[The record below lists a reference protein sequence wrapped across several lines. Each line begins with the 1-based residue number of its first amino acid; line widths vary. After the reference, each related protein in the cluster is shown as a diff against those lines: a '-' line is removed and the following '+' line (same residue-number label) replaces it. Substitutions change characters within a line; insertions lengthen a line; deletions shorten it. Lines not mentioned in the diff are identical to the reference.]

1 MHIEIGEDHLN
12 ETGTIRLNPCSLM
25 NNKIAHKN
33 KKIKMNGLKLKLLLI
48 LPYQEYNNSQMEY
61 NTIRQIIF

>member
-33 KKIKMNGLKLKLLLI
+33 KKNKNEWVETETTA
-48 LPYQEYNNSQMEY
+48 YSAVS
-61 NTIRQIIF
+61 RV